1 MEVIFY
7 QILGSIRMNEEM
19 SVLSTIL
26 VEEYLRER
34 EILRKMQE
42 ENEVYLDCYEVQVK
56 RVSDLEG
63 RLLEN
68 RKQII
73 DHGIKMN
80 DMIIAEKNSRAERK
94 TKVFGFTAQL
104 ASGIIM
110 GFAAMH
116 WEKIE
121 SMLYTAGKAAFRD
134 IITFRE

>member
-1 MEVIFY
+1 
-7 QILGSIRMNEEM
+7 MNEEKT
-19 SVLSTIL
+19 LSTML
-26 VEEYLRER
+26 EEEYLRER

-42 ENEVYLDCYEVQVK
+42 ENEVDLDRYEVQVK

-80 DMIIAEKNSRAERK
+80 DMIIAEKNRRAERK
-94 TKVFGFTAQL
+94 TKVFGVTAQL
-104 ASGIIM
+104 ASGMIM
-110 GFAAMH
+110 GVGAMH

-134 IITFRE
+134 IIRFRK

>member
-7 QILGSIRMNEEM
+7 QILGGIRMNEEKT
-19 SVLSTIL
+19 LSTML
-26 VEEYLRER
+26 EEEYLRER
-34 EILRKMQE
+34 EVLRKMQE
-42 ENEVYLDCYEVQVK
+42 ENEVDLDRYEVQVK
-56 RVSDLEG
+56 RVNDLEG
-63 RLLEN
+63 RLLED

-80 DMIIAEKNSRAERK
+80 DMMIAEKNSKAERK
-94 TKVFGFTAQL
+94 TKVFVATAQL
-104 ASGIIM
+104 ASGMIM

-134 IITFRE
+134 IIRFRK

>member
-7 QILGSIRMNEEM
+7 QILGSIRMNEET

-42 ENEVYLDCYEVQVK
+42 ENEVYLYRYEVQVK
-56 RVSDLEG
+56 LVSDLEG
-63 RLLEN
+63 RVLEN
-68 RKQII
+68 
-73 DHGIKMN
+73 
-80 DMIIAEKNSRAERK
+80 ENSKSERK
-94 TKVFGFTAQL
+94 VKVSGFTAQV
-104 ASGIIM
+104 ASGMIM

-121 SMLYTAGKAAFRD
+121 SMLYTDGKAVFRD
-134 IITFRE
+134 IIRFRK

>member
-7 QILGSIRMNEEM
+7 QILGGIRMNEEKT
-19 SVLSTIL
+19 LSTML
-26 VEEYLRER
+26 EEEYLRER

-42 ENEVYLDCYEVQVK
+42 ENEVNLDRYEVQVK

-68 RKQII
+68 RKRII
-73 DHGIKMN
+73 DLGIKMDEMN
-80 DMIIAEKNSRAERK
+80 IAEKNSKAERK
-94 TKVFGFTAQL
+94 TKTFIALSQL
-104 ASGIIM
+104 ASGMIV

-116 WEKIE
+116 WEKVE

-134 IITFRE
+134 IIRFRK

>member
-7 QILGSIRMNEEM
+7 QILGGIRMNEEKT
-19 SVLSTIL
+19 LSTML
-26 VEEYLRER
+26 EEEYLRER

-42 ENEVYLDCYEVQVK
+42 ENEVDLDRYEVQVK

-68 RKQII
+68 RKRII
-73 DHGIKMN
+73 DLGIKMDEMN
-80 DMIIAEKNSRAERK
+80 IAEKNSKAERK
-94 TKVFGFTAQL
+94 TKTFIALSQL
-104 ASGIIM
+104 ASGMIV

-116 WEKIE
+116 WEKVE

-134 IITFRE
+134 IIRFRK

>member
-7 QILGSIRMNEEM
+7 QILGGIRMNEEKT
-19 SVLSTIL
+19 LSTML
-26 VEEYLRER
+26 EKEYLRER

-42 ENEVYLDCYEVQVK
+42 ENEVDLDRYEVQVK
-56 RVSDLEG
+56 RVNDLEG
-63 RLLEN
+63 RLLED

-80 DMIIAEKNSRAERK
+80 DMMIAKKNSKAERK
-94 TKVFGFTAQL
+94 TKVFVATAQL
-104 ASGIIM
+104 ASGMIM

-121 SMLYTAGKAAFRD
+121 SMLFTVGKAAFRD
-134 IITFRE
+134 IIRFRK

>member
-7 QILGSIRMNEEM
+7 QILGGIRMNEEKT
-19 SVLSTIL
+19 LSTML
-26 VEEYLRER
+26 EEEYLRER

-42 ENEVYLDCYEVQVK
+42 ENEVDLDRYEVQVK

-68 RKQII
+68 RKRII
-73 DHGIKMN
+73 DLGIKM
-80 DMIIAEKNSRAERK
+80 DEMTIAEKNSKAERK
-94 TKVFGFTAQL
+94 TKVFVATAQL
-104 ASGIIM
+104 ASGMVM

-121 SMLYTAGKAAFRD
+121 SMLFTAGKAAFRD
-134 IITFRE
+134 IIRFRK